1 MFGDKNFPITVCD
14 SSIHDDFNALTIL
27 QGKLN
32 SKDLPSPS
40 HVKVRVKVRVEVCA
54 CESMS

>member
-14 SSIHDDFNALTIL
+14 SSIHDDFNALTIP

-40 HVKVRVKVRVEVCA
+40 HVKVRVKVEVCVCVKA
-54 CESMS
+54 

>member
-14 SSIHDDFNALTIL
+14 SSIHDNFNALTIL

-40 HVKVRVKVRVEVCA
+40 HVKVRVKVEVCA

>member
-14 SSIHDDFNALTIL
+14 SSIHDDLNALTIL

-40 HVKVRVKVRVEVCA
+40 HVKVRVKVEVCV
-54 CESMS
+54 CV

>member
-14 SSIHDDFNALTIL
+14 SSIHDNFNALTIL

-32 SKDLPSPS
+32 SKDLPPPS
-40 HVKVRVKVRVEVCA
+40 HVRVRVKVRVEVCA

>member
-14 SSIHDDFNALTIL
+14 SSIHDDCNALTIL

-40 HVKVRVKVRVEVCA
+40 HVKVRVEVCA

>member
-14 SSIHDDFNALTIL
+14 SSIHDDLNALAIL

-40 HVKVRVKVRVEVCA
+40 EWNFKFFSEKL
-54 CESMS
+54 